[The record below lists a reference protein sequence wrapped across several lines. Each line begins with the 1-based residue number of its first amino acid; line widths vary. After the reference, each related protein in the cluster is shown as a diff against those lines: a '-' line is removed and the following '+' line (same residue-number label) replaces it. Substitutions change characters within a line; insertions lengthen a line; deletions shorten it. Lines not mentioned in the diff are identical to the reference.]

1 MCVSPEESEVEE
13 VEEVWEADSCMEKA
27 RHCFASRGVEVGAD
41 SFPSPQLFLLRTN
54 NFAIIFKL
62 TYF

>member
-41 SFPSPQLFLLRTN
+41 SF
-54 NFAIIFKL
+54 
-62 TYF
+62 